1 MSIFFSNF
9 PQVLYNFGNEV
20 DQNAFQNISAYV
32 DVIDQAKNNSTL
44 YTKHT
49 ILDGDRPDVLSQKLY
64 GQPYYHWT
72 FYLMNDKLRR
82 QGWPLSYNEVVNK
95 AKADYPNK
103 TLVTRDLFFEKFKV
117 GDTVTGINSAAK
129 ATVLRRNLDLG
140 QIVVKPT
147 NSYTFNDGELISDGT
162 NQITLTSV
170 SEEYNSAHHYE
181 DGDKNVIDIDP
192 EVGPGALLTEIT
204 HLNRYEAANDD
215 LKEIII
221 IKPSNI
227 TEITRIYDQAMLGA

>member
-9 PQVLYNFGNEV
+9 PQTFYNFGNEV
-20 DQNAFQNISAYV
+20 DRNAFQNISAYV
-32 DVIDQAKNNSTL
+32 DVIDKVKNNLTL

-64 GQPYYHWT
+64 GQNYYHWT

-82 QGWPLSYNEVVNK
+82 QGWPLSYDEVV
-95 AKADYPNK
+95 AKAQKDYPNK
-103 TLVTRDLFFEKFKV
+103 TLVTRDLIFEKFSV
-117 GDTVTGINSAAK
+117 GDTVTGIGSGAT

-147 NSYTFNDGELISDGT
+147 NNYTFNNGELISDGT
-162 NQITLTSV
+162 NQVTLTSV

-181 DGDKNVIDIDP
+181 DGDGKTVDIDP
-192 EVGPGALLTEIT
+192 EVGPGVLLTEIT
-204 HLNRYEAANDD
+204 HLGRYEAANID
-215 LKEIII
+215 LKDIIVI
-221 IKPSNI
+221 QPNNI
-227 TEITRIYDQAMLGA
+227 SEVVRAFDQAMLGV